1 MKLKGRYMIYASK
14 RNGRF
19 EAGMCGRSREAR
31 NVEVELHYLDMIM
44 KGVGRKGIYKELV
57 KIALSLKSKANRL
70 QALYII
76 GGIDVRNLHSLP
88 KNTFDPLGPLA
99 KDSDPE
105 LRFAANQALILIKR
119 KKTIYPNLSRWE

>member
-1 MKLKGRYMIYASK
+1 MSALRGVKVEGGATETRL
-14 RNGRF
+14 
-19 EAGMCGRSREAR
+19 SRQW
-31 NVEVELHYLDMIM
+31 YM

-57 KIALSLKSKANRL
+57 KIALSPKSKANRL